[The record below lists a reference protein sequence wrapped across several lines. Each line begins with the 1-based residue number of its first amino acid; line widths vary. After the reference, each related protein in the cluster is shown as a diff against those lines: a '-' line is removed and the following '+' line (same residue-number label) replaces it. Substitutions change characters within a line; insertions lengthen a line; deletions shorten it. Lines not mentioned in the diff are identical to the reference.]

1 MNSPLRK
8 SVLPENIRQ
17 QYTINP
23 EHPCFAGHFPDNP
36 IVPGVILLDYA
47 RRLLK
52 HWKPKHA
59 LIAIPQ
65 AKFHRPLHPKQS
77 FSVLLTEKT
86 PLSIKFE
93 CSTKTFKLVSGIL
106 TIAAQ

>member
-8 SVLPENIRQ
+8 LVLSKNIHQ

-52 HWKPKHA
+52 HWKPKYA

-65 AKFHRPLHPKQS
+65 AKFHQSLLPEQS
-77 FSVLLTEKT
+77 FSIQLTEKT

-93 CSTKTFKLVSGIL
+93 CSTKTFKLASGIL